1 MIVAESL
8 SSSDSDFSFLKIL
21 LAALIGSTECFFL
34 TEDDLSDSVS
44 DSWDLT
50 EPSGLE
56 CFEVGKSVLLDIMGF
71 LGIIGFSDTIVFE
84 FDAFPAIPLKVNA
97 LD

>member
-21 LAALIGSTECFFL
+21 LAALRGSTGCFL

-44 DSWDLT
+44 DSWDLI
-50 EPSGLE
+50 EPGGLE
-56 CFEVGKSVLLDIMGF
+56 CFEVGNSVLVLLDIMGF
-71 LGIIGFSDTIVFE
+71 LAIMGFSDIIVFE
-84 FDAFPAIPLKVNA
+84 FDAFPAIP
-97 LD
+97 